1 MKTTANTTANESKNL
16 YVSFRWKNNRREFL
30 GEQLFQ
36 ELIARALNEDCMIIN
51 TRIENGEEVDLPA
64 DEWTLVDGGGNV
76 ILEGENEM
84 VKNTGCLDFDGNYN
98 KWYTTTAE
106 SMDEQELEMVYKAYL
121 DGEYMSED
129 LKDYICE
136 QMGVLRCKGIKVL
149 PTELMVYTQRG
160 TETVDFDGQQ
170 GEFSE
175 DEWKDE
181 LEEQGFEPE
190 AVKEIIDKLEMLEVI
205 A

>member
-76 ILEGENEM
+76 
-84 VKNTGCLDFDGNYN
+84 
-98 KWYTTTAE
+98 
-106 SMDEQELEMVYKAYL
+106 
-121 DGEYMSED
+121 SED

-136 QMGVLRCKGIKVL
+136 QMGVLRCKHIKVL